1 MSADAE
7 DLWRFAVALHARSG
21 VETACLALQD
31 EAGVD
36 VPMLL
41 FAAWAASH
49 RGAKVDLELLEDLNQ
64 RVSPWRESVIRPL
77 RTVRRTMK
85 SSQPPHRDLDKAA
98 AELRSRIKTVEL
110 EAERLSLDALALHA
124 QLPTE
129 LPLGQPGSRSD
140 VLAALRAVVDLAGA
154 GLSESWRDK
163 HLAAIADSVPST
175 EDSPTL

>member
-36 VPMLL
+36 VPLLL
-41 FAAWAASH
+41 FAAWAASR
-49 RGAKVDLELLEDLNQ
+49 RGAKVDQELLEDINQ
-64 RVSPWRESVIRPL
+64 RISPWRESVIRPL

-124 QLPTE
+124 QVPQ
-129 LPLGQPGSRSD
+129 GQPGSQSD

-163 HLAAIADSVPST
+163 HLTAIAESVPST
-175 EDSPTL
+175 QHSPAL

>member
-36 VPMLL
+36 VPLLL

-49 RGAKVDLELLEDLNQ
+49 RGATVDRSLLEALDQ
-64 RVSPWRESVIRPL
+64 RIGPWRESVIRPL

-124 QLPTE
+124 KLP
-129 LPLGQPGSRSD
+129 PGQTGTRAS
-140 VLAALRAVVDLAGA
+140 VLAALRAAVELAGA
-154 GLSESWRDK
+154 GLSESWRDR
-163 HLAAIADSVPST
+163 HLATIAEAVPST
-175 EDSPTL
+175 EDSPSL